1 MPQLFCD
8 GVISDRFY
16 AAGDEISLPADEFS
30 EVPAPDDCEGLLAEV
45 PEDSCVP
52 PVSEPEVHSELPA
65 EEADEASPDE
75 APSDEAIEE
84 PAELPLDEPEAAP
97 DEPSE
102 ELSDEPSLAPSDE
115 ASLAPSVNA
124 SNAAS
129 VLPPDEASIADS
141 SSPGRD
147 KKDRVSGTF
156 TSALSGILYISYSL
170 YFITDAVASP
180 ER

>member
-75 APSDEAIEE
+75 AIEE

-141 SSPGRD
+141 SSPVRD

-156 TSALSGILYISYSL
+156 T
-170 YFITDAVASP
+170 
-180 ER
+180 